1 MFGVVV
7 RACPLRPARMSASMM
22 ICVVLSFAQNCFG
35 AASWTNT
42 DSGFWKDATNWSSGR
57 APDATSGTT
66 TISNPN
72 TKTVTIDAATPSG
85 NLTIGSLTLSGSAS
99 TTNTLLL
106 LNVGTNN
113 PLTLANSPE
122 LKITQGGAL
131 VVTHSSLVLTG
142 SFGQGLNLYAGS
154 ATLESGSL
162 QVIEDP
168 GATDITVFVRVGR
181 TNAASLTID
190 GGVME
195 AGTVLVAESPFP
207 QFSSQGTIRITG
219 GLLSLSAELSIGKGS
234 LGTGLVEVLG
244 GRLQIADN
252 QTNITRVGDAG
263 VGRMV
268 VSNATVSLG
277 NMSVARHDGALGTL
291 IVQTNGFL
299 QFTDDLSIGRFSG
312 ATGAVVVAD
321 GQLDVVDHPIWVGRE
336 GVGQLVVSNGL
347 VQALALNVA
356 AVATNTVSGTVSL
369 MGGSTVLSSNV
380 VVGNVSNTLAQL
392 SVAGGDVTVTNSSAS
407 AVFDLVSGTV
417 TLSGGTMTVDDLRVV
432 RSAGRLILN
441 SGTLRTKGSVV
452 SNGLPLVVGEGGS
465 PATLELLGGTHTFAD
480 GLVISSNATLTG
492 CGTILGNLTNYGTIA
507 TNCGAVAP
515 SITTDPQTATVT
527 VGGTATFTVVATG
540 EPPPNYQ
547 WIHDNLALTN
557 TAGSTL
563 TLTNVQAA
571 DAGAYWV
578 IASNS
583 VDSVT
588 SGHALLRVLVPPVI
602 IDIGQSAG
610 SLSFG
615 FIGEDA
621 LNYFIEYK
629 NKFDDPNWTL
639 LRTET
644 GNGAVIPIVD
654 TLGPEPTRF
663 YRIRVE

>member
-131 VVTHSSLVLTG
+131 IVTNSSLVLTG
-142 SFGQGLNLYAGS
+142 SFSQGLNLFAGS

-162 QVIEDP
+162 RVIEDP

-207 QFSSQGTIRITG
+207 QFSSQGTIRITD
-219 GLLSLSAELSIGKGS
+219 GLLSLSAELSIGEGS
-234 LGTGLVEVLG
+234 RGTGLVEVLG

-252 QTNITRVGDAG
+252 QTNITRVGNVG

-291 IVQTNGFL
+291 IVQTNGFM

-336 GVGQLVVSNGL
+336 GAGQLVVSNGL

-369 MGGSTVLSSNV
+369 VG
-380 VVGNVSNTLAQL
+380 GNVSNTLAQL

-452 SNGLPLVVGEGGS
+452 SNGLPFVVGDGGS

-547 WIHDNLALTN
+547 W
-557 TAGSTL
+557 
-563 TLTNVQAA
+563 
-571 DAGAYWV
+571 
-578 IASNS
+578 
-583 VDSVT
+583 
-588 SGHALLRVLVPPVI
+588 
-602 IDIGQSAG
+602 
-610 SLSFG
+610 F
-615 FIGEDA
+615 
-621 LNYFIEYK
+621 
-629 NKFDDPNWTL
+629 
-639 LRTET
+639 
-644 GNGAVIPIVD
+644 
-654 TLGPEPTRF
+654 
-663 YRIRVE
+663 

>member
-7 RACPLRPARMSASMM
+7 RACRLRPARMSASMM

-42 DSGFWKDATNWSSGR
+42 GSGFWKDGSNWSGGR
-57 APDATSGTT
+57 S
-66 TISNPN
+66 PN
-72 TKTVTIDAATPSG
+72 SDLGSTLITNASTKTVTIDALTPST
-85 NLTIGSLTLSGSAS
+85 NLTINSLTISGPGAS
-99 TTNTLLL
+99 TNTLLL
-106 LNVGTNN
+106 ADVGTNN
-113 PLTLANSPE
+113 PLTLVSSE
-122 LKITQGGAL
+122 LKIAQGGAL
-131 VVTHSSLVLTG
+131 IVTNSSLVLTG
-142 SFGQGLNLYAGS
+142 SSSQGLNLFAGS

-162 QVIEDP
+162 RVLENP
-168 GATDITVFVRVGR
+168 GATDITVLVRVGR

-195 AGTVLVAESPFP
+195 AGTVRVAEPFA

-336 GVGQLVVSNGL
+336 GAGQLVVSNGL
-347 VQALALNVA
+347 VQALTLNVA

-369 MGGSTVLSSNV
+369 MGGSTFLSSNV

-515 SITTDPQTATVT
+515 SITTDPQTVTVT

-547 WIHDNLALTN
+547 WIHDNVALTN
-557 TAGSTL
+557 TNGSTL

-583 VDSVT
+583 VDSVP
-588 SGHALLRVLVPPVI
+588 SSHALLRVLVPPVMTSV
-602 IDIGQSAG
+602 GQSAG
-610 SLSFG
+610 SLIFG
-615 FIGEDA
+615 FTGEDA

-629 NKFDDPNWTL
+629 NKLDDPNWTL

-644 GNGAVIPIVD
+644 GNGAVIPIAD
-654 TLGPEPTRF
+654 TIGPETTRF